1 MCHVGL
7 WILSVS
13 CGTMDTKRTMV
24 PVPLPSAVACGIPT
38 SGSQWNEVGL
48 PLGPVSPT
56 PSLGFHGP
64 FCPFPSVSSL
74 SSVRSLSSVS
84 PTPSLGFHGPF
95 CPFPSVSSLS
105 SVSSCLLPLG
115 PVSPTPS
122 LVFHGPFCS
131 FPSVS
136 SLSSASAVPCLLS
149 RKLTGVC
156 EMMSVCSQGVQL
168 SVR

>member
-1 MCHVGL
+1 MCHVGLWILNVSCGTMDTKCHVGL

-64 FCPFPSVSSL
+64 FCPLPSVSSCL
-74 SSVRSLSSVS
+74 LSVS
-84 PTPSLGFHGPF
+84 PIPSLGFHGPF

-105 SVSSCLLPLG
+105 SA
-115 PVSPTPS
+115 SP
-122 LVFHGPFCS
+122 
-131 FPSVS
+131 
-136 SLSSASAVPCLLS
+136 VPCLLS
-149 RKLTGVC
+149 RKLSGVC
-156 EMMSVCSQGVQL
+156 EIISVCSLHGD
-168 SVR
+168 